1 MSQVTPGYV
10 FTGATDPITYAKLNL
25 LGQPTV
31 ASVVDSDVTTSK
43 IANGA
48 VTTAKL
54 ATGAVTTAKIA
65 DGSITTAL
73 ILDQAIT
80 TAKLVTS
87 TSSSTG
93 VTSVKIADDAV
104 TTAKILNDA
113 VTTAKIVDLAVTT
126 AKINDGAV
134 TTDKLVTSTSTSTG
148 VTTVKIADDAV
159 TSAKLADDLDINGLT
174 IPTGYVFVNS
184 WRNDT
189 ITATTAINPTLA
201 NVRFWEITTTA
212 TITTSTA
219 STAGQEMT
227 VVMYN
232 TLAAAVITFSTG
244 FITAG
249 TFTLTTTAKYYT
261 IGFVSNGTNLI
272 EKGRTVGALG

>member
-31 ASVVDSDVTTSK
+31 ASVADSDVTSSK

-65 DGSITTAL
+65 DGAITTAL

-104 TTAKILNDA
+104 TTAKILDDA
-113 VTTAKIVDLAVTT
+113 VTSDKILSLAVTT

-184 WRNDT
+184 WRNDI
-189 ITATTAINPTLA
+189 ITATAVIDPTLA
-201 NVRFWEITTTA
+201 NVRFWAIGTTA

-232 TLAAAVITFSTG
+232 NVASAVITFSTG
-244 FITAG
+244 FVVSG
-249 TFTLTTTAKYYT
+249 TYTLTSVSKYYT
-261 IGFVSNGTNLI
+261 ISFVSNGTNLV
-272 EKGRTVGALG
+272 EKGRTSALNP